1 MPADLRPALLAL
13 LLTHPAQALDLAFPG
28 PAQETL
34 ATAET
39 GTAYNLPV
47 GPWDGET
54 FLSRRVEGTLD
65 RRAFRIDTTLSTVDL
80 MAALRPQVTAAGWRI
95 LYECDAPVCGGFDF
109 RFASPILPEPEMHV
123 DLGDFRVLSADR
135 GDSALNL
142 IVSRSPRAG
151 FVQLTLARPGTA
163 PAAPNTAATPPQP
176 APALPDLPDLPI
188 ADPPLPDPGAAA
200 VDAPPSAAPGAAGS
214 LVARLQAEGHVVL
227 DDLRFASG
235 AGDLEPGDY
244 PSLAELADW
253 LRQDPARRIALVG
266 HTDASGGLDSNI
278 VLSKRRA
285 SAVRARLVGAHDVP
299 PAQVVAQGVGYLA
312 PLAANTTE
320 AGRQRN
326 RRVEAVLLDSNE

>member
-39 GTAYNLPV
+39 GTAYDLPV

-54 FLSRRVEGTLD
+54 FLSRRVEGTLE
-65 RRAFRIDTTLSTVDL
+65 RRAFRIDTMLSTVDL
-80 MAALRPQVTAAGWRI
+80 MAALRPQVSAAGWRI

-135 GDSALNL
+135 GDAALNL

-151 FVQLTLARPGTA
+151 FVQLTLARPGSA
-163 PAAPNTAATPPQP
+163 PALSAAAATPPRR
-176 APALPDLPDLPI
+176 APDLPELPV
-188 ADPPLPDPGAAA
+188 ADPPLPDPGIGGA
-200 VDAPPSAAPGAAGS
+200 DAPPPAAPAAAGS
-214 LVARLQAEGHVVL
+214 LATRLQAEGHVVL

-278 VLSKRRA
+278 LLSRRRA
-285 SAVRARLVGAHDVP
+285 SAVRARLVGAHGVP
-299 PAQVVAQGVGYLA
+299 PAQLEAQGVGYLA

-326 RRVEAVLLDSNE
+326 RRVEAVLLDPDE